1 MKNKI
6 LEKTSYDIDNL
17 VKEILQENYTSISS
31 IEEIPTG
38 NFYQTIKLGDEIL
51 FGFRKSRKDLF
62 ENFDFTDKVVI
73 DLGSNLGENGRLAA
87 RRNAKFVYQLEYDEI
102 FSKVSSLINI
112 RNNHSNVFSINAD
125 ISVYNFLDLKPDV
138 LIIFSVWPYI
148 RNRIPEICKS
158 NVDLILLETHHIS
171 DQSQLNNY
179 IKNFN
184 EFFPYYSILGK
195 TDWGENHDGNR
206 YIIAFSKSM
215 PIYKNVN
222 FKNIKEIFNKNID
235 TNISKK
241 FNFFDNDYW
250 DKFFSGLNEYKKIEH
265 VRKDNSYYIKLI
277 DLLCAGVND
286 INFLKELINPEALI
300 EIIKRRFND
309 YISIE
314 KNKAYY
320 VDPLLIYI
328 NNKNEVLL
336 TDELNFN
343 DINLV
348 KLIENNFDGYH
359 RIYACHLNN
368 ISNVRVS
375 YRVK

>member
-6 LEKTSYDIDNL
+6 LEKTSSDIDNL

-38 NFYQTIKLGDEIL
+38 NFYQTVKLGDEIL

-62 ENFDFTDKVVI
+62 EDFDFTDKVVI

-87 RRNAKFVYQLEYDEI
+87 QRNAKFVYQLEYDEI
-102 FSKVSSLINI
+102 FSRVSSLINI
-112 RNNHSNVFSINAD
+112 RNKHSNVFSINAD

-148 RNRIPEICKS
+148 KNRITEICNS

-171 DQSQLNNY
+171 DESQLNNY
-179 IKNFN
+179 IKNIN

-206 YIIAFSKSM
+206 YIISFSKSM

-222 FKNIKEIFNKNID
+222 VKNIIEIFNTNID
-235 TNISKK
+235 NNSTK

-250 DKFFSGLNEYKKIEH
+250 EKFFSGMSEYKNKKYIG
-265 VRKDNSYYIKLI
+265 KDNSYYIKLI
-277 DLLCAGVND
+277 DLLCVGASDV
-286 INFLKELINPEALI
+286 IFLKELINSEALI

-309 YISIE
+309 FISME
-314 KNKAYY
+314 KNKVYC

-328 NNKNEVLL
+328 NNESDVLL
-336 TDELNFN
+336 TNELNFS

-348 KLIENNFDGYH
+348 KLLENNFDGYH
-359 RIYACHLNN
+359 RIYACYLNN

-375 YRVK
+375 YHIK